1 MGTPAV
7 AVMTSAF
14 VDGAA
19 LMAAALGVPGYAFAV
34 ISHPISSASDAEL
47 EIKARAALE
56 QARPLLLSDGD

>member
-19 LMAAALGVPGYAFAV
+19 LMATALGVPGYAFAV
-34 ISHPISSASDAEL
+34 ISHPISSANDAEL
-47 EIKARAALE
+47 EIKARAVLE